1 MIPSRLLHDAHRI
14 TLEEDWVKMKVNEL
28 PGRQKLYMYVGR
40 TPGSRQSKHSYI
52 LTYAEID
59 KGYQW

>member
-1 MIPSRLLHDAHRI
+1 
-14 TLEEDWVKMKVNEL
+14 MKVNEL

-52 LTYAEID
+52 LAYAEID